1 MVLFSGDS
9 KTFNGNVASLLDVT
23 WLHLK
28 IKGVLILVSSKS
40 TFPVEG
46 FILCYLFLF
55 FSHRNPG

>member
-23 WLHLK
+23 WHHLK

-40 TFPVEG
+40 TFSVEG